1 MQDGASGRQASPRP
15 ARLGCRGCY
24 RRRVGVGGREREAAR
39 RGRAQPLDLAPQATE
54 VPGVKVF
61 RSSATV
67 YFANAELYSDALKQ
81 RVRLG
86 APVRGCVSEGPPPH
100 RDHALPPALCLQCGV
115 DVDRLISRKK
125 LLLQRTLE
133 SGRHKGTVRKQA
145 GPGPP
150 RLLASR
156 LPLPPPPMPQGPA
169 QGPWQ
174 ARLPP
179 ACGPVR
185 GLSHLW
191 LHLELSR
198 PHLHPAWPPWGPSLS
213 SWPTYLPTA
222 RRGRQACL
230 PCRHVTAGRA
240 FYCPSSWPRL
250 PPARTRLSLSM
261 STPASETL
269 RAAVRRPARPRRGW
283 WWERAAG
290 AAGRGANYGPQES
303 HGLAA
308 VGSRLCRW
316 QGCGWQ
322 IRGSGGP
329 RDAPR
334 HSTYW
339 LALLLVRGLD
349 VRPRIC
355 RTYWTPVCAPR
366 WRDVLGVW
374 ERVESVGCQAQLEAQ
389 AGPGICVCAHV

>member
-1 MQDGASGRQASPRP
+1 M
-15 ARLGCRGCY
+15 
-24 RRRVGVGGREREAAR
+24 
-39 RGRAQPLDLAPQATE
+39 
-54 VPGVKVF
+54 KVF

-198 PHLHPAWPPWGPSLS
+198 PHLQP
-213 SWPTYLPTA
+213 
-222 RRGRQACL
+222 GRPGA
-230 PCRHVTAGRA
+230 
-240 FYCPSSWPRL
+240 
-250 PPARTRLSLSM
+250 
-261 STPASETL
+261 PASVPVPPTCPQPGGDARPVC
-269 RAAVRRPARPRRGW
+269 RAA
-283 WWERAAG
+283 
-290 AAGRGANYGPQES
+290 
-303 HGLAA
+303 
-308 VGSRLCRW
+308 
-316 QGCGWQ
+316 
-322 IRGSGGP
+322 
-329 RDAPR
+329 
-334 HSTYW
+334 T
-339 LALLLVRGLD
+339 
-349 VRPRIC
+349 
-355 RTYWTPVCAPR
+355 
-366 WRDVLGVW
+366 
-374 ERVESVGCQAQLEAQ
+374 
-389 AGPGICVCAHV
+389 